1 MEVPTDFQSL
11 GFIQRLGSRTR
22 TVLMPHSIPV
32 WQQLHIKHNRL
43 MLHLSVVFCVVLYIQ
58 PEEFLKPLVFS
69 HIVGSFR
76 SKLFWTKPDPEGF
89 FVTNCIFQISPSL
102 NNEHSITYEYCL
114 AVLWKIIK
122 YMMLKLT
129 LDFPWAGLL
138 VAWRPAK
145 RPATKSKVHQ
155 HGKH

>member
-1 MEVPTDFQSL
+1 MSL
-11 GFIQRLGSRTR
+11 TGTHQDLSGGSYIFSKLNLFHSEAGFKDKNGSDATFYPC
-22 TVLMPHSIPV
+22 L
-32 WQQLHIKHNRL
+32 QQLHIKHNRL

-102 NNEHSITYEYCL
+102 NNEQSHTYEYCL

-129 LDFPWAGLL
+129 LDFP
-138 VAWRPAK
+138 
-145 RPATKSKVHQ
+145 
-155 HGKH
+155 